1 MSSNTE
7 DLNQSNHS
15 TEKNTLSINL
25 DEEELEKNPQVF
37 ISDHNNR
44 GFRIKTAG
52 LYFCIHAILIF
63 WTFYYLHD
71 KQGKHENL
79 KKWFRNYDW
88 VGCGYDIAF
97 TCIILI
103 SIGILSFWCT
113 LARSVGGWILT
124 ATILASYSY
133 LVGFILRIACKSS
146 VDLDEEITKML
157 IGCWCGGI
165 GLLIA
170 CCLPKQKFNKSI
182 GISISMPLYIVML
195 VLWRFVYKMDNP
207 KYLVTLIYIVAT
219 AAYCWYINELMN
231 IMVTK
236 RQHKYLVTD
245 FLWAFGNMQTDLFAM
260 FWVDLIRKKPVID
273 SESEPEPKELDEDTQ
288 DAQSSENL

>member
-1 MSSNTE
+1 MISNSQ
-7 DLNQSNHS
+7 DGSNHS
-15 TEKNTLSINL
+15 TDQNNLEIDLTEEQLDKN
-25 DEEELEKNPQVF
+25 EQVF

-44 GFRIKTAG
+44 AFRIKTAG
-52 LYFCIHAILIF
+52 MYFVIHVILIF

-97 TCIILI
+97 TCVLLVCL
-103 SIGILSFWCT
+103 GLLSFWGK
-113 LARSVGGWILT
+113 LARSVGGWILS
-124 ATILASYSY
+124 AIIICSYAY

-165 GLLIA
+165 GLLVA
-170 CCLPKQKFNKSI
+170 CFLPKQKFNKSI
-182 GISISMPLYIVML
+182 GIMIAMPLYIIML
-195 VLWRFVYKMDNP
+195 ILWRFVYRMDNP
-207 KYLVTLIYIVAT
+207 KYLVTLAYVVAT

-236 RQHKYLVTD
+236 RQQKYLTTD
-245 FLWAFGNMQTDLFAM
+245 YVWAFGHMQTDIFAM
-260 FWVDLIRKKPVID
+260 FWIDLIRKKPVAD
-273 SESEPEPKELDEDTQ
+273 FEAKEDEISEDTQ
-288 DAQSSENL
+288 DVEDKPENL

>member
-1 MSSNTE
+1 MSNTPE
-7 DLNQSNHS
+7 DLNKSSHSNDQ
-15 TEKNTLSINL
+15 NTLEINL
-25 DEEELEKNPQVF
+25 DDESLEKNPQVF

-52 LYFCIHAILIF
+52 VYFVIHVILIF

-71 KQGKHENL
+71 RQGKHENL

-97 TCIILI
+97 TCILLI
-103 SIGILSFWCT
+103 SMGLLSFWSK
-113 LARSVGGWILT
+113 LARSAGGYILT
-124 ATILASYSY
+124 AVILASYSY
-133 LVGFILRIACKSS
+133 LVGFILRIACKSA

-182 GISISMPLYIVML
+182 GIMISMPLYITML
-195 VLWRFVYKMDNP
+195 ILWRFVYKMDNP
-207 KYLVTLIYIVAT
+207 KYLITLMYIVAT
-219 AAYCWYINELMN
+219 AVYCWYINELMN

-236 RQHKYLVTD
+236 RQHKYLVND
-245 FLWAFGNMQTDLFAM
+245 FLWAFGNMQTDIFAM
-260 FWVDLIRKKPVID
+260 FWVDLIRKKPVPELED
-273 SESEPEPKELDEDTQ
+273 KEMSEETQ
-288 DAQSSENL
+288 NPDSSENL

>member
-1 MSSNTE
+1 MISNSQDGSHHSTDQE
-7 DLNQSNHS
+7 TLDIDLN
-15 TEKNTLSINL
+15 
-25 DEEELEKNPQVF
+25 DEQLEKNPQVF

-44 GFRIKTAG
+44 AFRIKTAG
-52 LYFCIHAILIF
+52 LYFIIHAILIF

-97 TCIILI
+97 TCVLLVCL
-103 SIGILSFWCT
+103 GLLSFWCK
-113 LARSVGGWILT
+113 LARSVGGWILS
-124 ATILASYSY
+124 AIIICSYAY

-165 GLLIA
+165 GLIIA
-170 CCLPKQKFNKSI
+170 CFLPKQKFNKSI
-182 GISISMPLYIVML
+182 GIMISMPLYILML
-195 VLWRFVYKMDNP
+195 ILWRFVYRMDNP
-207 KYLVTLIYIVAT
+207 KYLITLAYVVAT
-219 AAYCWYINELMN
+219 GAYCWYINELMN

-236 RQHKYLVTD
+236 RQQKYLTTD
-245 FLWAFGNMQTDLFAM
+245 YVWAFGHMQTDIFAM
-260 FWVDLIRKKPVID
+260 FWVDLFRKKPVADFEAKEEEETEATQD
-273 SESEPEPKELDEDTQ
+273 SEDK
-288 DAQSSENL
+288 AENL